1 MPAHTVSLIIIE
13 PSDQF
18 SHQRLDQLVGSS
30 LPQLARFRSR
40 LVGRPLGVGRPLW
53 AQIDD
58 YDPTSQ
64 IHRATVRAPGGRREL
79 ADLIAQLS
87 AGSRDHRKALWEAW
101 SIDGLSD
108 GRWALA
114 VRISPAL
121 SDGGDGAAAV
131 WSRLLCSDAHD
142 DQADDQRTQ
151 PSLDMPAVGEL
162 VTDVMTELLEHQI
175 RILWLIAET
184 VTGVLGAVR
193 GQLLGTSEPD
203 PMPPPV
209 SSMSGP
215 LPRNAFNAPLTKRRA
230 VAFVSIPL
238 ADLEMISKAFGG
250 NITNVFLAACTLS
263 LRAWLQRHDTVPDD
277 PLVMRMPFALSGAS
291 VATVGNPPI
300 DGQIRIP
307 VQLDD
312 PIEVLTNLHTGTER
326 MNTAHRRDTE
336 KAHTTVDLA
345 RMASLIPSAVVH
357 AGTRIYSRLGL
368 QQRLAPICHGSVS
381 CFRTAGAR
389 VLCRVKSSLT
399 PWRRYEKAGGLNITL
414 TTRGETL
421 DLACVSRQCARGRR
435 HRDWDRRFARHPD
448 GGRAEIPSRTRPIG
462 CHRDDVARHPAS
474 PRSRLLTVSGA
485 SHAVGRRSSKRCPA
499 PPRPSGCRVRGLG
512 RCVQAPPA
520 GRSCCDSVRLLRWC

>member
-1 MPAHTVSLIIIE
+1 MLTGIRLSSAAGAMQLLMQESTMPAHTVSLIIIE

-18 SHQRLDQLVGSS
+18 SHQRLDQLVRSS

-53 AQIDD
+53 AEIDD

-64 IHRATVRAPGGRREL
+64 IHRATIRAPGGRREL

-277 PLVMRMPFALSGAS
+277 PLVMQMPFALSGAS
-291 VATVGNPPI
+291 AATLGNSPI

-312 PIEVLTNLHTGTER
+312 PIEVLTNLHTATER

-336 KAHTTVDLA
+336 KAHATVDLA

-368 QQRLAPICHGSVS
+368 RQRLAPICHGSVS
-381 CFRTAGAR
+381 YVSGQPVPAYCAGSKVVAMHTVAPLR
-389 VLCRVKSSLT
+389 EGC
-399 PWRRYEKAGGLNITL
+399 GLNITL

-421 DLACVSRQCARGRR
+421 DLSVCVCPDNVPAVDDIATGIADSLDILMAAARK
-435 HRDWDRRFARHPD
+435 
-448 GGRAEIPSRTRPIG
+448 
-462 CHRDDVARHPAS
+462 S
-474 PRSRLLTVSGA
+474 PRGQGRSVVTEMT
-485 SHAVGRRSSKRCPA
+485 SHATQPRHGR
-499 PPRPSGCRVRGLG
+499 GY
-512 RCVQAPPA
+512 
-520 GRSCCDSVRLLRWC
+520 

>member
-1 MPAHTVSLIIIE
+1 MLTGIRSSAADAMRLLTQASTMPAHTVSLIIIE
-13 PSDQF
+13 PSEQF

-53 AQIDD
+53 AEIDD

-101 SIDGLSD
+101 SIDGLSH

-131 WSRLLCSDAHD
+131 WSRLLRPDAHD

-277 PLVMRMPFALSGAS
+277 PLVMRMPLALSGAAA
-291 VATVGNPPI
+291 ATFGDRPIVGE
-300 DGQIRIP
+300 IRIP

-312 PIEVLTNLHTGTER
+312 PIEVLTNLHTATER

-336 KAHTTVDLA
+336 KADSAVDLA
-345 RMASLIPSAVVH
+345 RIASLIPATVVH
-357 AGTRIYSRLGL
+357 AAMGIYNRLGL
-368 QQRLAPICHGSVS
+368 RQRLAPICHASVS
-381 CFRTAGAR
+381 YVSGPPVPAYCAGAK
-389 VLCRVKSSLT
+389 VVGMHTVAPLVEGC
-399 PWRRYEKAGGLNITL
+399 GLNITL
-414 TTRGETL
+414 TTRGEAIDLSVCACPDNVPAVDDIATGIADSLDTL
-421 DLACVSRQCARGRR
+421 VAAARKTPRGQGRSVVT
-435 HRDWDRRFARHPD
+435 
-448 GGRAEIPSRTRPIG
+448 EMT
-462 CHRDDVARHPAS
+462 
-474 PRSRLLTVSGA
+474 
-485 SHAVGRRSSKRCPA
+485 SHAAQHRHGR
-499 PPRPSGCRVRGLG
+499 GY
-512 RCVQAPPA
+512 
-520 GRSCCDSVRLLRWC
+520 

>member
-1 MPAHTVSLIIIE
+1 MLAGIRSSTADAMRLLTQASTMPAHTVSLIIIE

-53 AQIDD
+53 AEIDD

-64 IHRATVRAPGGRREL
+64 IHRATIRAPGGQREL
-79 ADLIAQLS
+79 AGLIAELS

-114 VRISPAL
+114 VRMSPVL

-131 WSRLLCSDAHD
+131 WSRLLRSDAHD
-142 DQADDQRTQ
+142 DRADGQRTQ

-162 VTDVMTELLEHQI
+162 VTDVMTEVLELQI

-209 SSMSGP
+209 SSMTGP
-215 LPRNAFNAPLTKRRA
+215 FPRNAFNAPLTRRRA

-238 ADLEMISKAFGG
+238 ADLEMISTAFGG
-250 NITNVFLAACTLS
+250 DITNVFLAACTLS

-277 PLVMRMPFALSGAS
+277 PLVMRMPLALSGAS
-291 VATVGNPPI
+291 AATHGSPPI

-312 PIEVLTNLHTGTER
+312 PIEVLTNLHTATER
-326 MNTAHRRDTE
+326 LNTAHRRDAE
-336 KAHTTVDLA
+336 KADATVDFA
-345 RMASLIPSAVVH
+345 RIASLIPSAVVH

-368 QQRLAPICHGSVS
+368 RQRLAPICHGSVS
-381 CFRTAGAR
+381 YVSGQPAPAYCAGSR
-389 VLCRVKSSLT
+389 VVAMHTVAPLREGC
-399 PWRRYEKAGGLNITL
+399 GLNITV
-414 TTRGETL
+414 TTRGDTL
-421 DLACVSRQCARGRR
+421 DLSVCVCPDNVPAVDEIATGIADSLDILMAAARK
-435 HRDWDRRFARHPD
+435 
-448 GGRAEIPSRTRPIG
+448 
-462 CHRDDVARHPAS
+462 S
-474 PRSRLLTVSGA
+474 PRGQGRSVVTEMT
-485 SHAVGRRSSKRCPA
+485 SHATQRRDGR
-499 PPRPSGCRVRGLG
+499 GY
-512 RCVQAPPA
+512 
-520 GRSCCDSVRLLRWC
+520 